1 MTTSRKFLMRRTLA
15 LLLGIWLLLTSPC
28 TSGAAATPPLPGN
41 KASLQ
46 VLTGLDRRYNLSFL
60 WFDRLAVGRL
70 SFSRDP
76 SAPNRYR
83 AVLAA
88 RTLGVAAWLTSER
101 VQRYETLMEM
111 TTQGRLMPLEY
122 SSMIHK
128 KKGGTVSEHAKLY
141 TFDVATKTI
150 LLTRSKDGKRGIE
163 KPVKLL
169 CDHCPVDFLTAGFN
183 FILGADGPLR
193 EGERK
198 EIFTFTD
205 KGEST
210 IVIEVL
216 RAESWPQTPFFSKG
230 SGTLLKITLPPE
242 ILETGGGAV
251 YAFLDKKALPQRVL
265 VENVL
270 GLGDVRGELQP

>member
-1 MTTSRKFLMRRTLA
+1 MSRKLFSHRNLA
-15 LLLGIWLLLTSPC
+15 LLLVTWLLLTSPC
-28 TSGAAATPPLPGN
+28 ASAAPSLPEN

-46 VLTGLDRRYNLSFL
+46 VLTGLDRHYNLSFL
-60 WFDRLAVGRL
+60 WFDRLAVGQL

-83 AVLAA
+83 AVLSAK
-88 RTLGVAAWLTSER
+88 TLGVAAWLTSER

-111 TTQGRLMPLEY
+111 TPQGRLRPLKY

-128 KKGGTVSEHAKLY
+128 KKSGTVTEHAKLY
-141 TFDVATKTI
+141 TFDATTNTI
-150 LLTRSKDGKRGIE
+150 MLTRSKDGKRGIE

-183 FILGADGPLR
+183 FILGADGPLQV
-193 EGERK
+193 GERK

-216 RAESWPQTPFFSKG
+216 SPKFWPETPFFSKG

-251 YAFLDKKALPQRVL
+251 YAFLDKKALPQRVI

-270 GLGDVRGELQP
+270 GLGDVRGEYRP